1 MLEMLKEAFRSI
13 AANKLRTALS
23 MIGIII
29 GVAAVIAVVS
39 VAEGTSQSIKQ
50 NLSAIGSNLIMIS
63 PGFTRGGGGRV
74 STSFS
79 DLLTKDDAQKIQ
91 QLCPSVSYIT
101 PMQQGNFIVQYERQ
115 NTFSTVL
122 AVYPQIFNMMN
133 LNLQDGEYFTQEDE
147 NSRRRV
153 AVIGKEI
160 ADTLFPD
167 GDAIGKTIKIT
178 SQSIRQ
184 NYKIIGVLEKS
195 GTLLFL
201 NPDRSILVPFSAA
214 ENRLFKRSYVSSII
228 AQAHSEEVAAQAVS
242 EIDSVLYSK
251 FQDEEKYRIVSQEAM
266 LQTINQTMALL
277 SFMLGSIAG
286 ISLLVGGI
294 GIMNIMLVTVAE
306 RTREIGV
313 RKAVGANRRHILTQF
328 LLESIILTLVA
339 GVIGVGVGIL
349 LSRAIALIGSIQ
361 TAVTPIVILIA
372 VSVSIAVG
380 VFFGVFPAMK
390 ASKLN
395 PVEALRYE

>member
-1 MLEMLKEAFRSI
+1 MLKEAFRSI

-39 VAEGTSQSIKQ
+39 VAEGTSQSIRQ
-50 NLSAIGSNLIMIS
+50 NLSAIGSNLILIS
-63 PGFTRGGGGRV
+63 PGFTRGGGGLV
-74 STSFS
+74 STSLS
-79 DLLTKDDAQKIQ
+79 DLLTKEDAQRIQ
-91 QLCPSVSYIT
+91 QLCPSVLYVT

-115 NTFSTVL
+115 NTMSGVL

-133 LNLQDGEYFTQEDE
+133 LKLQEGEYFTEEDE
-147 NSRRRV
+147 NSRRKV
-153 AVIGKEI
+153 AVIGREI

-178 SQSIRQ
+178 SQSTRQ
-184 NYKIIGVLEKS
+184 NYRIIGVLEKS

-214 ENRLFKRSYVSSII
+214 ENRLFRRSYVSSIV
-228 AQAHSEEVAAQAVS
+228 AQAYSEQTAAQAVS
-242 EIDSVLYSK
+242 EIDSILYSK
-251 FQDEEKYRIVSQEAM
+251 FQDQEKYRIVSQEAM

-313 RKAVGANRRHILTQF
+313 RKAVGANRKHILIQF
-328 LLESIILTLVA
+328 LLESIILTFVA
-339 GVIGVGVGIL
+339 GIIGVGVGIF
-349 LSRAIALIGSIQ
+349 LSKGIALIGSIQ
-361 TAVTPIVILIA
+361 TAVTPLVILIA

-380 VFFGVFPAMK
+380 VFFGVFPALK

>member
-1 MLEMLKEAFRSI
+1 MLKEAFRSI

-39 VAEGTSQSIKQ
+39 VAGGTSQSIRQ
-50 NLSAIGSNLIMIS
+50 NLSAIGSNLILIS

-74 STSFS
+74 STSLS
-79 DLLTKDDAQKIQ
+79 DLLTKEDAQRIQ
-91 QLCPSVSYIT
+91 QLCPSVLYVT

-115 NTFSTVL
+115 NTMSGVL

-133 LNLQDGEYFTQEDE
+133 LKLQEGEYFTEEDE
-147 NSRRRV
+147 NSRRKV
-153 AVIGKEI
+153 AVIGREI

-178 SQSIRQ
+178 SQSTRQ
-184 NYKIIGVLEKS
+184 NYRIIGVLEKS

-214 ENRLFKRSYVSSII
+214 ENRLFRRSYVSSIV
-228 AQAHSEEVAAQAVS
+228 AQAYSEQTAAQAVS
-242 EIDSVLYSK
+242 EIDSILYSK
-251 FQDEEKYRIVSQEAM
+251 FQDQEKYRIVSQEAM

-313 RKAVGANRRHILTQF
+313 RKAVGANRKHILIQF
-328 LLESIILTLVA
+328 LLESIILTFVA
-339 GVIGVGVGIL
+339 GIIGVGVGIF
-349 LSRAIALIGSIQ
+349 LSKGIALIGSIQ
-361 TAVTPIVILIA
+361 TAVTPLVILIA

-380 VFFGVFPAMK
+380 VFFGVFPALK

>member
-1 MLEMLKEAFRSI
+1 MLKEAFRSI
-13 AANKLRTALS
+13 AANKLRTVLS

-39 VAEGTSQSIKQ
+39 VAEGTSQSIKR
-50 NLSAIGSNLIMIS
+50 NLSAIGSNLIMVS
-63 PGFTRGGGGRV
+63 PGFTRGGGGRI
-74 STSFS
+74 STSLS

-91 QLCPSVSYIT
+91 QLCPSVVYVT
-101 PMQQGNFIVQYERQ
+101 PMQQGNFVVQYERQ
-115 NTFSTVL
+115 NTMTTVL
-122 AVYPQIFNMMN
+122 AVYPQVFNMMN
-133 LNLQDGEYFTQEDE
+133 LNLQEGEYFTQEDE

-167 GDAIGKTIKIT
+167 GDALGKTIRIT

-184 NYKIIGVLEKS
+184 NYRIIGVLEKS

-214 ENRLFKRSYVSSII
+214 ENRLFRRSYVSSII
-228 AQAHSEEVAAQAVS
+228 AQAYSEEVAPQAVS
-242 EIDSVLYSK
+242 EIDAVLYSK
-251 FQDEEKYRIVSQEAM
+251 FQNEDKYRIVSQEAM

-294 GIMNIMLVTVAE
+294 GIMNIMLVTVTE

-328 LLESIILTLVA
+328 LLESVILTLVA

>member
-1 MLEMLKEAFRSI
+1 MLKEAFRSI

-39 VAEGTSQSIKQ
+39 VAEGTSQSIRQ
-50 NLSAIGSNLIMIS
+50 NLSAIGSNLILIS
-63 PGFTRGGGGRV
+63 PGFTRGGGGLV
-74 STSFS
+74 STSLS
-79 DLLTKDDAQKIQ
+79 DLLTKEDAQRIQ
-91 QLCPSVSYIT
+91 QLCPSVLYVT

-115 NTFSTVL
+115 NTMSGVL

-133 LNLQDGEYFTQEDE
+133 LKLQEGEYFTEEDE
-147 NSRRRV
+147 NSRRKV
-153 AVIGKEI
+153 AVIGREI

-167 GDAIGKTIKIT
+167 GDALGKTIKIT
-178 SQSIRQ
+178 SQSTRQ
-184 NYKIIGVLEKS
+184 NYRIIGVLEKS

-214 ENRLFKRSYVSSII
+214 ENRLFRRSYVSSIV
-228 AQAHSEEVAAQAVS
+228 AQAYSEQTAAQAVS
-242 EIDSVLYSK
+242 EIDSILYSK
-251 FQDEEKYRIVSQEAM
+251 FQDQDKYRIVSQEAM

-313 RKAVGANRRHILTQF
+313 RKAVGANRRHILIQF
-328 LLESIILTLVA
+328 LLESIILTFVA
-339 GVIGVGVGIL
+339 GIIGVGAGIF
-349 LSRAIALIGSIQ
+349 LSKGIALIGSIQ
-361 TAVTPIVILIA
+361 TAVTPLVILIA

>member
-1 MLEMLKEAFRSI
+1 MLKEAFRSI

-39 VAEGTSQSIKQ
+39 VAEGTSRSIKQ

-63 PGFTRGGGGRV
+63 PGFTGGRGGRI
-74 STSFS
+74 STSLS

-91 QLCPSVSYIT
+91 QFCTSVLYVT
-101 PMQQGNFIVQYERQ
+101 PVQQGNFIVQYERQ

-133 LNLQDGEYFTQEDE
+133 LNLQEGEYFTQEDE
-147 NSRRRV
+147 NGRRRV

-167 GDAIGKTIKIT
+167 GDAVGKTIKIS

-201 NPDRSILVPFSAA
+201 NPDRSILVPFSSA

-228 AQAHSEEVAAQAVS
+228 AQAQSEEVAAEAVS
-242 EIDSVLYSK
+242 QIDSVLYSR
-251 FQDEEKYRIVSQEAM
+251 FQDSEKYRIISQEAM

-313 RKAVGANRRHILTQF
+313 RKAVGANRTHILTQF

-339 GVIGVGVGIL
+339 GIIGVGVGIL

-361 TAVTPIVILIA
+361 TAVTPVVILIA
-372 VSVSIAVG
+372 VSVSVAVG

>member
-1 MLEMLKEAFRSI
+1 MLKEAFRSI

-39 VAEGTSQSIKQ
+39 VAEGTSRSIKQ

-74 STSFS
+74 STSLS
-79 DLLTKDDAQKIQ
+79 DLLTKEDAQKIQ
-91 QLCPSVSYIT
+91 QLCPSVIYVT

-115 NTFSTVL
+115 NTMSSVL
-122 AVYPQIFNMMN
+122 AVYPQVFNMMN
-133 LNLQDGEYFTQEDE
+133 LNLQQGEYFTQEDE

-167 GDAIGKTIKIT
+167 GDAIGKTIRIT

-214 ENRLFKRSYVSSII
+214 ENRLFRRSYVSSII
-228 AQAHSEEVAAQAVS
+228 AQAYSEQVATQAVS
-242 EIDSVLYSK
+242 EIDTVLYSK
-251 FQDEEKYRIVSQEAM
+251 FQNEDKYRIVSQEAM

-313 RKAVGANRRHILTQF
+313 RKAVGANRRHILVQF
-328 LLESIILTLVA
+328 LLESVILTLVA
-339 GVIGVGVGIL
+339 GIIGVGVGIL
-349 LSRAIALIGSIQ
+349 LSRVIALIGSIQ

>member
-1 MLEMLKEAFRSI
+1 MLKEAFRSI

-39 VAEGTSQSIKQ
+39 VAEGTSQSIRQ
-50 NLSAIGSNLIMIS
+50 NLSAIGSNLILIS

-74 STSFS
+74 STSLS
-79 DLLTKDDAQKIQ
+79 DLLTKEDAQRIQ
-91 QLCPSVSYIT
+91 QLCPSVLYVT

-115 NTFSTVL
+115 NTMSGVL

-133 LNLQDGEYFTQEDE
+133 LKLQEGEYFTEEDE
-147 NSRRRV
+147 NSRRKV
-153 AVIGKEI
+153 AVIGREI

-167 GDAIGKTIKIT
+167 GDALGKTIKIT
-178 SQSIRQ
+178 SQSTRQ
-184 NYKIIGVLEKS
+184 NYRIIGVLEKS

-214 ENRLFKRSYVSSII
+214 ENRLFRRSYVSSIV
-228 AQAHSEEVAAQAVS
+228 AQAYSEQTAAQAVS
-242 EIDSVLYSK
+242 EIDSILYSK
-251 FQDEEKYRIVSQEAM
+251 FQDQDKYRIVSQEAM

-313 RKAVGANRRHILTQF
+313 RKAVGANRRHILIQF
-328 LLESIILTLVA
+328 LLESIILTFVA
-339 GVIGVGVGIL
+339 GIIGVGAGIF
-349 LSRAIALIGSIQ
+349 LSKGIALIGSIQ
-361 TAVTPIVILIA
+361 TAVTPLVILIA

-380 VFFGVFPAMK
+380 VFFGVFPALK

>member
-39 VAEGTSQSIKQ
+39 VAEGTSQSIRQ
-50 NLSAIGSNLIMIS
+50 NLSAIGSNLILIS

-74 STSFS
+74 STSLS
-79 DLLTKDDAQKIQ
+79 DLLTKEDAQRIQ
-91 QLCPSVSYIT
+91 QLCPSVLYVT

-115 NTFSTVL
+115 NTMSGVL

-133 LNLQDGEYFTQEDE
+133 LKLQEGEYFTEEDE
-147 NSRRRV
+147 NSRRKV
-153 AVIGKEI
+153 AVIGREI

-178 SQSIRQ
+178 SQSTRQ
-184 NYKIIGVLEKS
+184 NYRIIGVLEKS

-214 ENRLFKRSYVSSII
+214 ENRLFRRSYVSSIV
-228 AQAHSEEVAAQAVS
+228 AQAYSEQTAAQAVS
-242 EIDSVLYSK
+242 EIDSILYSK
-251 FQDEEKYRIVSQEAM
+251 FQDQEKYRIVSQEAM

-313 RKAVGANRRHILTQF
+313 RKAVGANRKHILIQF
-328 LLESIILTLVA
+328 LLESIILTFVA
-339 GVIGVGVGIL
+339 GIIGVGVGIF
-349 LSRAIALIGSIQ
+349 LSKGIALIGSIQ
-361 TAVTPIVILIA
+361 TAVTPLVILIA

-380 VFFGVFPAMK
+380 VFFGVFPALK

>member
-1 MLEMLKEAFRSI
+1 MLKEAFRSI
-13 AANKLRTALS
+13 AANKLRTVLS

-63 PGFTRGGGGRV
+63 PGFTRGGGGRI
-74 STSFS
+74 STSLS

-91 QLCPSVSYIT
+91 QLCPSVVHVT
-101 PMQQGNFIVQYERQ
+101 PMQQGNFVVQYERQ
-115 NTFSTVL
+115 NTMTTVL
-122 AVYPQIFNMMN
+122 AVYPQVFNMMN
-133 LNLQDGEYFTQEDE
+133 LNLQEGEYFTQEDE

-167 GDAIGKTIKIT
+167 GDAVGKTIRIT

-214 ENRLFKRSYVSSII
+214 ENRLFRRSYVSSII
-228 AQAHSEEVAAQAVS
+228 AQAYSEEVAPQAVS
-242 EIDSVLYSK
+242 EIDAVLYSK
-251 FQDEEKYRIVSQEAM
+251 FQNEDKYRIVSQEAM

-294 GIMNIMLVTVAE
+294 GIMNIMLVTVTE

-313 RKAVGANRRHILTQF
+313 RKAVGANRRHILIQF
-328 LLESIILTLVA
+328 LLESVILTLVA

>member
-1 MLEMLKEAFRSI
+1 MLKEAFRSI

-39 VAEGTSQSIKQ
+39 VAEGTSQSIRQ
-50 NLSAIGSNLIMIS
+50 NLSAIGSNLILIS

-74 STSFS
+74 STSLS
-79 DLLTKDDAQKIQ
+79 DLLTKEDAQRIQ
-91 QLCPSVSYIT
+91 QLCPSVLYVT

-115 NTFSTVL
+115 NTMSGVL

-133 LNLQDGEYFTQEDE
+133 LKLQEGEYFTEEDE
-147 NSRRRV
+147 NSRRKV
-153 AVIGKEI
+153 AVIGREI

-178 SQSIRQ
+178 SQSTRQ
-184 NYKIIGVLEKS
+184 NYRIIGVLEKS

-214 ENRLFKRSYVSSII
+214 ENRLFRRSYVSSIV
-228 AQAHSEEVAAQAVS
+228 AQAYSEQTAAQAVS
-242 EIDSVLYSK
+242 EIDSILYSK
-251 FQDEEKYRIVSQEAM
+251 FQDQDKYRIVSQEAM

-306 RTREIGV
+306 RT
-313 RKAVGANRRHILTQF
+313 
-328 LLESIILTLVA
+328 
-339 GVIGVGVGIL
+339 
-349 LSRAIALIGSIQ
+349 
-361 TAVTPIVILIA
+361 
-372 VSVSIAVG
+372 
-380 VFFGVFPAMK
+380 
-390 ASKLN
+390 
-395 PVEALRYE
+395 